1 MPLRKSYTGFVLWMI
16 LFIAG
21 MFAVIFFPTEDEAL
35 LVRLLMNWMTLGV
48 AGMALLIRLKQAVY
62 WYNGTSFEDAVKA
75 GEERRKRFAQRH
87 FERFACLAGIYLIY
101 SLLAQL
107 YGLPFW
113 IDIVLATVG
122 LIVAAI
128 STLRIKL

>member
-21 MFAVIFFPTEDEAL
+21 MFVMAFIPTDNEAL
-35 LVRLLMNWMTLGV
+35 ITRLIMNWMTLGI

-87 FERFACLAGIYLIY
+87 FERFAYLAGIYLIY

-122 LIVAAI
+122 LIGVAI